1 MRVSGVKARDERKTA
16 KTRTREQRQETTG
29 VHRDGEE
36 MEMEMRGINIQG
48 LYARLRLRR

>member
-1 MRVSGVKARDERKTA
+1 MYIYRCTYYASVSVVKARDERKTA

-36 MEMEMRGINIQG
+36 MDMEKRW
-48 LYARLRLRR
+48 RWR